1 MKRRIAVLDLGTNT
15 FHLLIADTVN
25 SRIDQQLIAE
35 KRDVKLGEG
44 GITNGIIAEA
54 AFKRGIEALRSF
66 QSIINEY
73 NPDEVHAVGTAA
85 LRSASNARDFIEQ
98 VKEET
103 GITIEIVDGGREAEL
118 IYKGVR
124 RAIDLSES
132 GLIADIGGG
141 SVEFIF
147 CDKHEVVHKKS
158 YPIGAARLMDLFHH
172 SDPISETD
180 ILAIH
185 QYLDEQLNDLKINAH
200 IFKPQLLIGSAGAF
214 ETFVA
219 LAIDKFNDHNVSYDG
234 TSFFFQNGQ
243 FHSVINDIL
252 KSTHAERE
260 ANGAI
265 IPVRVDM
272 IVVAAVLT
280 SYIVYELHIPEIAMS
295 AYSLREGLLFDQI
308 EG

>member
-1 MKRRIAVLDLGTNT
+1 MKTRIAVLDLGTNT
-15 FHLLIADTVN
+15 FHLLIADTVDN
-25 SRIDQQLIAE
+25 RIDQQLIAE

-44 GITNGIIAEA
+44 GITNGFIAAEA
-54 AFKRGIEALRSF
+54 FERGIQALRF
-66 QSIINEY
+66 FHSIINEY
-73 NPDEVHAVGTAA
+73 NPNEIHAVGTAA
-85 LRSASNARDFIEQ
+85 LRSASNAGEFIEQ
-98 VKEET
+98 VKKET
-103 GITIEIVDGGREAEL
+103 GITIEVIDGGREAEL
-118 IYKGVR
+118 IYKGVKK
-124 RAIDLSES
+124 AIDLSDS
-132 GLIADIGGG
+132 GLIMDLGGG

-147 CDKHEVVHKKS
+147 CDKQEVVHKKS

-172 SDPISETD
+172 TDPISEAD

-219 LAIDKFNDHNVSYDG
+219 LAIDKFNQHRISYEG

-260 ANGAI
+260 ANEAI
-265 IPVRVDM
+265 TPVRVDM

-280 SYIVYELHIPEIAMS
+280 SYIVEELHIPEIAMS
-295 AYSLREGLLFDQI
+295 AYSLREGLLFDAI